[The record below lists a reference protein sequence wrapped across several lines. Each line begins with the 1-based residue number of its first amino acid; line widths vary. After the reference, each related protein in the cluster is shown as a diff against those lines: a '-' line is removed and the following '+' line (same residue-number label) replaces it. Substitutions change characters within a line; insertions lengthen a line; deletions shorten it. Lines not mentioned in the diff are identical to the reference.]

1 MPTNH
6 EETKKEIQKQ
16 FEAINEVTKRSLF
29 DKFILCVATIGALSS
44 AETTIN
50 EPNNRT
56 EALCSLVS
64 NLSLI
69 YLIAQRQKS
78 QKQKFETA
86 TLGVHFD
93 CRKDFN
99 LSHALA
105 RNQQTLQKVN
115 LIKWGGAVAVPA
127 LSFMTG
133 NLNFLPAYAAM
144 MSGISATIVYRNK
157 LLNDQ
162 RKIVEA
168 GVPKN
173 IIPNTKSRE
182 N

>member
-69 YLIAQRQKS
+69 YLIAQR
-78 QKQKFETA
+78 
-86 TLGVHFD
+86 
-93 CRKDFN
+93 
-99 LSHALA
+99 
-105 RNQQTLQKVN
+105 
-115 LIKWGGAVAVPA
+115 
-127 LSFMTG
+127 
-133 NLNFLPAYAAM
+133 
-144 MSGISATIVYRNK
+144 
-157 LLNDQ
+157 
-162 RKIVEA
+162 
-168 GVPKN
+168 
-173 IIPNTKSRE
+173 
-182 N
+182 

>member
-1 MPTNH
+1 MSANH
-6 EETKKEIQKQ
+6 EESKKEIQKQ
-16 FEAINEVTKRSLF
+16 FDAINEATKRSLF
-29 DKFILCVATIGALSS
+29 DKVILAIATLYAVM
-44 AETTIN
+44 ATETVIN
-50 EPNNRT
+50 HPKERT
-56 EALCSLVS
+56 AALCSLVS

-69 YLIAQRQKS
+69 YLIGQRRQS

-86 TLGVHFD
+86 TLGVYFNPH
-93 CRKDFN
+93 KDFN
-99 LSHALA
+99 LSHALV

-115 LIKWGGAVAVPA
+115 WIKWGGAVAVPA

-144 MSGISATIVYRNK
+144 MSSISATIIYRNK